1 MFEFTLPS
9 LGADMDE
16 ARLNEWMIKPGDP
29 VAKGQVVAEV
39 ETTKSAIDVEAW
51 HEGTVAE
58 LKVAVGET
66 IPVGAVMAT
75 FLEPGEAARNDQP
88 PPSTRPSVEP
98 AESAQP
104 QQPAPAASVVATSIQ
119 TRSPSSTPPVPSS
132 RRRISPAARRKADS
146 LGVDPDRVPGSGP
159 GGAITIADVDR
170 AASGVATIG
179 SLPAA
184 AHTAAERA
192 QEMRRTIG
200 AAMSRSKHEIP
211 HYYLSDSIPVDA
223 ADSWLSEHN
232 AERPVTERILLAV
245 LLVKAV
251 AVAAGRYPEM
261 NGFWTDNQYHPQS
274 GVHVGVAISLRRGGL
289 IAPALRDVGDKSLA
303 RIQADLSDL
312 VTRARAGKLR
322 SSEMTDA
329 TVTVT
334 NLGDKGVE
342 SVFGVIYPPQVAL
355 VGFGSAVVRPWVV
368 DGEIRPAPV
377 VVASLA
383 ADHRV
388 SDGRRGALF
397 LTAIRELLQHPE
409 RL

>member
-1 MFEFTLPS
+1 MALTPVSALGRATTRLAAGALVAGAATTAYAAWEARHYVLRERTLPV
-9 LGADMDE
+9 LPAGARPLRVLHLTDLHMTPGQRAKQE
-16 ARLNEWMIKPGDP
+16 WLAGLAGLRTVENLRRARAG
-29 VAKGQVVAEV
+29 A
-39 ETTKSAIDVEAW
+39 
-51 HEGTVAE
+51 
-58 LKVAVGET
+58 
-66 IPVGAVMAT
+66 GAVQ
-75 FLEPGEAARNDQP
+75 LGK
-88 PPSTRPSVEP
+88 
-98 AESAQP
+98 
-104 QQPAPAASVVATSIQ
+104 
-119 TRSPSSTPPVPSS
+119 PSSNLFRFGDRDTGA
-132 RRRISPAARRKADS
+132 AARRLDTSALDGV

-334 NLGDKGVE
+334 NLGDKGGE
-342 SVFGVIYPPQVAL
+342 SVF
-355 VGFGSAVVRPWVV
+355 
-368 DGEIRPAPV
+368 
-377 VVASLA
+377 
-383 ADHRV
+383 
-388 SDGRRGALF
+388 
-397 LTAIRELLQHPE
+397 
-409 RL
+409 